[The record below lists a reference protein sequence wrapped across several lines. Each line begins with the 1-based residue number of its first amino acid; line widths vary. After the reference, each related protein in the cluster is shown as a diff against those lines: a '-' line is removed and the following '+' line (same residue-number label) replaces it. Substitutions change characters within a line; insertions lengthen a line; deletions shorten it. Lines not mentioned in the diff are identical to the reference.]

1 MATPAD
7 ALEALLQFREGG
19 ASDSRYKLPIR
30 EVSEHIGGGGPV
42 QYPVSVQLQPRP
54 RYLPVDPGHHLPQ
67 YPVPNPLDQAQRHL
81 IEGEAR
87 RVAYGRGATIH
98 SSFALGNPRD
108 AITGPFFANPYDA
121 ADSGYRR
128 SIDQNPNWIVN
139 HGGPAMHHVTP
150 ISPVVAGGNT
160 EDIRAEKILDALN
173 SKPQRGKKRQD
184 LNELERLELTRT
196 RNREHA
202 KSTR

>member
-19 ASDSRYKLPIR
+19 ASDSKYKLPIR
-30 EVSEHIGGGGPV
+30 TVSELSGGDRAV
-42 QYPVSVQLQPRP
+42 HYPVSVQLQPRP

-67 YPVPNPLDQAQRHL
+67 HPVLNPLDQAQRHL

-87 RVAYGRGATIH
+87 RVTYGRGATIH

-108 AITGPFFANPYDA
+108 ATGPFFANPHD
-121 ADSGYRR
+121 ADSNYRR
-128 SIDQNPNWIVN
+128 SIDQNPNWNVN

-160 EDIRAEKILDALN
+160 EDVRAEKIRDALN

>member
-19 ASDSRYKLPIR
+19 ASDSKYKLPLR
-30 EVSEHIGGGGPV
+30 KVSELSGPV
-42 QYPVSVQLQPRP
+42 HYPVSVQLQPRP
-54 RYLPVDPGHHLPQ
+54 RYLPIDPGHHLPQ
-67 YPVPNPLDQAQRHL
+67 YPVPNPLDQARRHL

-87 RVAYGRGATIH
+87 RVAFGRGATIH

-108 AITGPFFANPYDA
+108 AITGPFFANPHDA
-121 ADSGYRR
+121 ESGYRR
-128 SIDQNPNWIVN
+128 STDAMSLQQNPNWIVN
-139 HGGPAMHHVTP
+139 HGGPEMHHVTP
-150 ISPVVAGGNT
+150 ISPVVAGG
-160 EDIRAEKILDALN
+160 EDVRAEKIRDALN

-184 LNELERLELTRT
+184 LNDLERLELTRT

>member
-7 ALEALLQFREGG
+7 ALEALLQFRQGG
-19 ASDSRYKLPIR
+19 ASDSKYKLPIR
-30 EVSEHIGGGGPV
+30 TVSELSGSGGPV
-42 QYPVSVQLQPRP
+42 HYPVSVQLQPRP
-54 RYLPVDPGHHLPQ
+54 KYLPVNPGHHLSQ
-67 YPVPNPLDQAQRHL
+67 YPVPNPLDQAQRHP

-108 AITGPFFANPYDA
+108 AITGPFFANPHD
-121 ADSGYRR
+121 ADSNYRR
-128 SIDQNPNWIVN
+128 LIDQNPNWIVN
-139 HGGPAMHHVTP
+139 HGKLAMHHVTP
-150 ISPVVAGGNT
+150 ISPVLAGGNT
-160 EDIRAEKILDALN
+160 EDVRAEKIRDALN
-173 SKPQRGKKRQD
+173 SKPQRGKKRQE

>member
-19 ASDSRYKLPIR
+19 ASDSKYKLPLR
-30 EVSEHIGGGGPV
+30 KVSELSGPV
-42 QYPVSVQLQPRP
+42 HYPVSVQLQPRP
-54 RYLPVDPGHHLPQ
+54 RYLPIDSGHHLPQ
-67 YPVPNPLDQAQRHL
+67 YPVPN
-81 IEGEAR
+81 
-87 RVAYGRGATIH
+87 YFGRGATIH

-108 AITGPFFANPYDA
+108 AITGPFFANPHDA
-121 ADSGYRR
+121 ESGYRR
-128 SIDQNPNWIVN
+128 STDAMSLQQNPNWVVN
-139 HGGPAMHHVTP
+139 HGGPDMHHVAP
-150 ISPVVAGGNT
+150 ISPVVAGG
-160 EDIRAEKILDALN
+160 EDVRAEKIRDALN

-184 LNELERLELTRT
+184 LNDLERLELTRT